1 MRNNGLMEGES
12 QKLYEA
18 LLAYV
23 DRFVSK
29 PGRMRRLEDTHACHL
44 FVWTTSGL
52 NRKVQCFEEVASWWE
67 KLWGGKRVF
76 CYDEWE
82 GLRLAVTQVYR
93 RAKPRLL
100 VLTAFKKGA
109 PVRWPPQ
116 KG

>member
-1 MRNNGLMEGES
+1 MEGES

-52 NRKVQCFEEVASWWE
+52 DRKVQCFEEGGPLGGE

-109 PVRWPPQ
+109 PVRWPP
-116 KG
+116 